1 MFFSIKI
8 PSSNIA
14 QADGK
19 NNLGIEKRSAVFRC
33 IFIRKPS
40 IIKEEDK
47 GHKKAIKEDI
57 NMKKNS
63 KRRMLSALLILFLMI
78 QMTVQAD
85 TGTKESV
92 DLASKDTGSSVE
104 ELERQREEQQSQLDS
119 LKEYQINLSD
129 ELTELNNGLQEISN
143 ELADTQDEIAAKNAE
158 IETAESRIAELTT
171 LSESQYESMKKRVQ
185 YMYENGNQSYI
196 ELLLGASSFSDFLNR
211 VEYAKSIYDY
221 DRQELSDYQDTLAE
235 LKRQKEDL
243 ETAKE
248 ELLAA
253 EQTKQE
259 QKSKADSLVAA
270 QQEKLNTAK
279 SDVADA
285 QTEIADTDAEIARQ
299 KAYEEELEAQKAKE
313 DAARQE
319 EIKRQEEELINGQQ
333 GNNSDNNAN
342 SDGTSSGDN
351 AGNDTSGG
359 GTKDDGASD
368 NGTSGGGTVNAS
380 DVAMLAALIQCEAG
394 GESYEGKLAVGS
406 VVMNRVDSSYFPDT
420 VVGVIYQSGQFSPV
434 ASGRFAVVLSSGA
447 DASCVQAATEVLA
460 GTRTLNCL
468 YFRRNNGLING
479 TVIGNH
485 VFY

>member
-1 MFFSIKI
+1 M
-8 PSSNIA
+8 
-14 QADGK
+14 
-19 NNLGIEKRSAVFRC
+19 
-33 IFIRKPS
+33 PS
-40 IIKEEDK
+40 IIKEENKRRDK
-47 GHKKAIKEDI
+47 SIKEDKD
-57 NMKKNS
+57 MKKNS
-63 KRRMLSALLILFLMI
+63 KRRMFSALLILFLMI

-85 TGTKESV
+85 TGTKERV

-143 ELADTQDEIAAKNAE
+143 ELADTQDEIAAKNVE
-158 IETAESRIAELTT
+158 IDAAESRIAELTT
-171 LSESQYESMKKRVQ
+171 RSESQYEAMKKRVQ
-185 YMYENGNQSYI
+185 YMYENGNQSYL

-211 VEYAKSIYDY
+211 MEYAKSIYDY

-235 LKRQKEDL
+235 LKQQKEDL

-270 QQEKLNTAK
+270 QQEKISAAK

-285 QTEIADTDAEIARQ
+285 ETEIADTDAEIARQ
-299 KAYEEELEAQKAKE
+299 KAYEEELETQKAKE

-319 EIKRQEEELINGQQ
+319 EIKRQEEELINSQQ
-333 GNNSDNNAN
+333 PDASDNNAN
-342 SDGTSSGDN
+342 PDGTSTGDN
-351 AGNDTSGG
+351 TTGG
-359 GTKDDGASD
+359 DA
-368 NGTSGGGTVNAS
+368 SGGGTVNAS

>member
-1 MFFSIKI
+1 M
-8 PSSNIA
+8 
-14 QADGK
+14 
-19 NNLGIEKRSAVFRC
+19 
-33 IFIRKPS
+33 PS
-40 IIKEEDK
+40 IIKEENKRRDK
-47 GHKKAIKEDI
+47 SIKEDKD
-57 NMKKNS
+57 MKKNS
-63 KRRMLSALLILFLMI
+63 KRRMFSALLILFLMI

-143 ELADTQDEIAAKNAE
+143 ELADTQDEIAAKNVE
-158 IETAESRIAELTT
+158 IEAAESRIAELTT
-171 LSESQYESMKKRVQ
+171 RSESQYEAMKKRVQ
-185 YMYENGNQSYI
+185 YMYENGNQSYL

-211 VEYAKSIYDY
+211 MEYAKSIYDY

-235 LKRQKEDL
+235 LKQQKEDL

-270 QQEKLNTAK
+270 QQEKLSAAK

-285 QTEIADTDAEIARQ
+285 ETEIADTDAEIARQ

-319 EIKRQEEELINGQQ
+319 EIRRQEEELINSQQ
-333 GNNSDNNAN
+333 PAASDNNAN
-342 SDGTSSGDN
+342 PDGTSTGDN
-351 AGNDTSGG
+351 TTG
-359 GTKDDGASD
+359 SD
-368 NGTSGGGTVNAS
+368 TSGGGTVNAS

>member
-1 MFFSIKI
+1 M
-8 PSSNIA
+8 
-14 QADGK
+14 
-19 NNLGIEKRSAVFRC
+19 
-33 IFIRKPS
+33 PS
-40 IIKEEDK
+40 IIKEENKRRDK
-47 GHKKAIKEDI
+47 SIKEDKD
-57 NMKKNS
+57 MKKNS
-63 KRRMLSALLILFLMI
+63 KRRMFSALLILFLMI

-85 TGTKESV
+85 TGTKERV
-92 DLASKDTGSSVE
+92 DLASKDIGSSVE

-143 ELADTQDEIAAKNAE
+143 ELADTQDEIAAKNVE
-158 IETAESRIAELTT
+158 IEAAESRIAELTT
-171 LSESQYESMKKRVQ
+171 RSESQYEAMKKRVQ
-185 YMYENGNQSYI
+185 YMYENGNQSYL

-211 VEYAKSIYDY
+211 MEYAKSIYDY

-235 LKRQKEDL
+235 LKQQKEDL

-270 QQEKLNTAK
+270 QQEKISAAK

-285 QTEIADTDAEIARQ
+285 ETEIADTDAEIARQ
-299 KAYEEELEAQKAKE
+299 KAYEEELETQKAKE

-319 EIKRQEEELINGQQ
+319 EIKRQEEELINSQQ
-333 GNNSDNNAN
+333 PAASDNNAN
-342 SDGTSSGDN
+342 PDGTSTGDN
-351 AGNDTSGG
+351 TTG
-359 GTKDDGASD
+359 SD
-368 NGTSGGGTVNAS
+368 ASGGGTVNAS
-380 DVAMLAALIQCEAG
+380 DAAMLAALIQCEAG

>member
-1 MFFSIKI
+1 MLIFYKT
-8 PSSNIA
+8 
-14 QADGK
+14 
-19 NNLGIEKRSAVFRC
+19 EKCKKKGCILKCSQRSVVFRC

-47 GHKKAIKEDI
+47 RRDKSIKEDK

-63 KRRMLSALLILFLMI
+63 KRRMFSALLILFLMI

-92 DLASKDTGSSVE
+92 NLASKDTGSSVE

-143 ELADTQDEIAAKNAE
+143 ELADTQDEIAAKNVE
-158 IETAESRIAELTT
+158 IEAAESRIAELTT
-171 LSESQYESMKKRVQ
+171 RSESQYEAMKKRVQ
-185 YMYENGNQSYI
+185 YMYENGNQSYL
-196 ELLLGASSFSDFLNR
+196 ELLLGSSSFSDFLNR
-211 VEYAKSIYDY
+211 MEYAKSIYDY

-235 LKRQKEDL
+235 LKQQKEDL

-270 QQEKLNTAK
+270 QQEKISAAK

-285 QTEIADTDAEIARQ
+285 ETEIADTDAEIARQ

-319 EIKRQEEELINGQQ
+319 EIKRQEEELINSQQ
-333 GNNSDNNAN
+333 PDASDNNAN
-342 SDGTSSGDN
+342 PDGTSAGDN
-351 AGNDTSGG
+351 TTG
-359 GTKDDGASD
+359 SD
-368 NGTSGGGTVNAS
+368 TSGGGTVNAS

>member
-1 MFFSIKI
+1 M
-8 PSSNIA
+8 
-14 QADGK
+14 
-19 NNLGIEKRSAVFRC
+19 
-33 IFIRKPS
+33 PS
-40 IIKEEDK
+40 IIKEENKRRDK
-47 GHKKAIKEDI
+47 SIKEDKD
-57 NMKKNS
+57 MKKNS
-63 KRRMLSALLILFLMI
+63 KRRMFSALLILFLLI

-85 TGTKESV
+85 TGTKERV

-143 ELADTQDEIAAKNAE
+143 ELADTQDKIAAKNVE
-158 IETAESRIAELTT
+158 IDAAESRIAELTT
-171 LSESQYESMKKRVQ
+171 RSESQYEAMKKRVQ
-185 YMYENGNQSYI
+185 YMYENGNQSYL

-211 VEYAKSIYDY
+211 MEYAKSIYDY

-235 LKRQKEDL
+235 LKQQKEDL

-270 QQEKLNTAK
+270 QQEKISAAK

-285 QTEIADTDAEIARQ
+285 ETEIADTDAEIARQ
-299 KAYEEELEAQKAKE
+299 KAYEEELETQKAKE

-319 EIKRQEEELINGQQ
+319 EIKRQEEELINSQQ
-333 GNNSDNNAN
+333 PDASDNNAN
-342 SDGTSSGDN
+342 PDGTSTGDN
-351 AGNDTSGG
+351 TTGGDASGG
-359 GTKDDGASD
+359 GTE
-368 NGTSGGGTVNAS
+368 NAS

>member
-1 MFFSIKI
+1 M
-8 PSSNIA
+8 
-14 QADGK
+14 
-19 NNLGIEKRSAVFRC
+19 
-33 IFIRKPS
+33 PS
-40 IIKEEDK
+40 IIKEENKRRDK
-47 GHKKAIKEDI
+47 SIKEDKD
-57 NMKKNS
+57 MKKNS
-63 KRRMLSALLILFLMI
+63 KRRMFSALLILFLMI

-85 TGTKESV
+85 TGTKERV

-143 ELADTQDEIAAKNAE
+143 ELADTQDEIAAKNVE
-158 IETAESRIAELTT
+158 IEAAESRIAELTT
-171 LSESQYESMKKRVQ
+171 RSESQYEAMKKRVQ
-185 YMYENGNQSYI
+185 YMYENGNQSYM

-211 VEYAKSIYDY
+211 MEYAKSIYDY

-235 LKRQKEDL
+235 LKQQKEDL

-270 QQEKLNTAK
+270 QQEKISAAK

-285 QTEIADTDAEIARQ
+285 ETEIADTDAEIARQ
-299 KAYEEELEAQKAKE
+299 KAYEEELETQKAKE

-319 EIKRQEEELINGQQ
+319 EIKRQEEELINSQQ
-333 GNNSDNNAN
+333 PAASDNNAN
-342 SDGTSSGDN
+342 PDGTSTGDN
-351 AGNDTSGG
+351 TTG
-359 GTKDDGASD
+359 SD
-368 NGTSGGGTVNAS
+368 TSGGGTVNAS
-380 DVAMLAALIQCEAG
+380 DAAMLAALIQCEAG

>member
-1 MFFSIKI
+1 M
-8 PSSNIA
+8 
-14 QADGK
+14 
-19 NNLGIEKRSAVFRC
+19 
-33 IFIRKPS
+33 PS
-40 IIKEEDK
+40 IIKEENKRRDK
-47 GHKKAIKEDI
+47 SKKEDKD
-57 NMKKNS
+57 MKKNS
-63 KRRMLSALLILFLMI
+63 KRRMFSALLILFLLI

-85 TGTKESV
+85 TGTKERV

-143 ELADTQDEIAAKNAE
+143 ELADTQDEIAAKNVE
-158 IETAESRIAELTT
+158 IEAAESRIAELTT
-171 LSESQYESMKKRVQ
+171 RSESQYEAMKKRVQ
-185 YMYENGNQSYI
+185 YMYENGNQSYL

-211 VEYAKSIYDY
+211 MEYAKSIYDY

-235 LKRQKEDL
+235 LKQQKEDL

-270 QQEKLNTAK
+270 QQEKISAAK

-285 QTEIADTDAEIARQ
+285 ETEIADTDAEIARQ

-319 EIKRQEEELINGQQ
+319 EIKRQEEELINSQQ
-333 GNNSDNNAN
+333 PDASDNNAN
-342 SDGTSSGDN
+342 PGGTSTGDN
-351 AGNDTSGG
+351 TTG
-359 GTKDDGASD
+359 SD
-368 NGTSGGGTVNAS
+368 TSGGGTVNAS

>member
-1 MFFSIKI
+1 MGLKKKCS
-8 PSSNIA
+8 
-14 QADGK
+14 Q
-19 NNLGIEKRSAVFRC
+19 RSVVFRC

-47 GHKKAIKEDI
+47 RRDKSIKEDK

-63 KRRMLSALLILFLMI
+63 KRRMFSALLILFLMI

-92 DLASKDTGSSVE
+92 DLASKDTGTSVE

-119 LKEYQINLSD
+119 LKEYQMNLSD

-143 ELADTQDEIAAKNAE
+143 ELADTQDEIAAKNVE
-158 IETAESRIAELTT
+158 IEAAESRIAELTT
-171 LSESQYESMKKRVQ
+171 RSESQYEAMKKRVQ
-185 YMYENGNQSYI
+185 YMYENGNQSYL

-211 VEYAKSIYDY
+211 MEYAKSIYDY

-235 LKRQKEDL
+235 LKQQKEDL

-270 QQEKLNTAK
+270 QQEKISAAK

-285 QTEIADTDAEIARQ
+285 ETEIADTDAEIARQ

-319 EIKRQEEELINGQQ
+319 EIRRQEEELINSQQ
-333 GNNSDNNAN
+333 PDASDNNAN
-342 SDGTSSGDN
+342 PDGTSTGDN
-351 AGNDTSGG
+351 TTG
-359 GTKDDGASD
+359 SD
-368 NGTSGGGTVNAS
+368 TSGGGTVNAS

>member
-1 MFFSIKI
+1 M
-8 PSSNIA
+8 
-14 QADGK
+14 
-19 NNLGIEKRSAVFRC
+19 
-33 IFIRKPS
+33 PS
-40 IIKEEDK
+40 IIKEENKRRDK
-47 GHKKAIKEDI
+47 SIKEDKD
-57 NMKKNS
+57 MKKNS
-63 KRRMLSALLILFLMI
+63 KRRMFSALLILFLMI

-85 TGTKESV
+85 TGTKERV

-119 LKEYQINLSD
+119 LKEYQINLSN

-143 ELADTQDEIAAKNAE
+143 ELADTQDEIAAKNVE
-158 IETAESRIAELTT
+158 IEAAESRIAELTT
-171 LSESQYESMKKRVQ
+171 RSESQYEAMKKRVQ
-185 YMYENGNQSYI
+185 YMYENGNQSYL

-211 VEYAKSIYDY
+211 MEYAKSIYDY

-235 LKRQKEDL
+235 LKQQKEDL

-270 QQEKLNTAK
+270 QQEKISAAK

-285 QTEIADTDAEIARQ
+285 ETEIADTDAEIARQ
-299 KAYEEELEAQKAKE
+299 KAYEEELETQKAKE

-319 EIKRQEEELINGQQ
+319 EIKRQEEELINSQQ
-333 GNNSDNNAN
+333 PAASDNNAN
-342 SDGTSSGDN
+342 PDGTSTGDN
-351 AGNDTSGG
+351 TTG
-359 GTKDDGASD
+359 SD
-368 NGTSGGGTVNAS
+368 ASGGGTVNAS

>member
-1 MFFSIKI
+1 M
-8 PSSNIA
+8 
-14 QADGK
+14 
-19 NNLGIEKRSAVFRC
+19 
-33 IFIRKPS
+33 PS
-40 IIKEEDK
+40 IIKEENKRRDK
-47 GHKKAIKEDI
+47 SIKEDKD
-57 NMKKNS
+57 MKKNS
-63 KRRMLSALLILFLMI
+63 KRRMFSALLILFLMI

-85 TGTKESV
+85 TGTKERV

-104 ELERQREEQQSQLDS
+104 ELERQKEEQQSQLDS

-143 ELADTQDEIAAKNAE
+143 ELADTQDEIAAKNVE
-158 IETAESRIAELTT
+158 IEAAESRIAELTT
-171 LSESQYESMKKRVQ
+171 RSESQYEAMKKRVQ
-185 YMYENGNQSYI
+185 YLYENGNQSYL

-211 VEYAKSIYDY
+211 MEYAKSIYDY

-235 LKRQKEDL
+235 LKQQKEDL

-270 QQEKLNTAK
+270 QQEKISAAK

-285 QTEIADTDAEIARQ
+285 EMEIADTDAEIARQ
-299 KAYEEELEAQKAKE
+299 KAYEEELETQKAKE

-319 EIKRQEEELINGQQ
+319 EIKRQEEELINSQQ
-333 GNNSDNNAN
+333 PAASDNNAN
-342 SDGTSSGDN
+342 PDGTSTGDN
-351 AGNDTSGG
+351 TTG
-359 GTKDDGASD
+359 SD
-368 NGTSGGGTVNAS
+368 ASGGGTVNAS

>member
-1 MFFSIKI
+1 MGLKKKCS
-8 PSSNIA
+8 
-14 QADGK
+14 Q
-19 NNLGIEKRSAVFRC
+19 RSVVFRC

-47 GHKKAIKEDI
+47 RRDKSIKEDK

-63 KRRMLSALLILFLMI
+63 KRRMFSALLILFLLI

-119 LKEYQINLSD
+119 LKEYQMNLSD

-143 ELADTQDEIAAKNAE
+143 ELADTQDEIAAKNVE
-158 IETAESRIAELTT
+158 IEAAESRIAELTT
-171 LSESQYESMKKRVQ
+171 RSESQYEAMKKRVQ
-185 YMYENGNQSYI
+185 YMYENGNQSYL

-211 VEYAKSIYDY
+211 MEYAKSIYDY

-235 LKRQKEDL
+235 LKQQKEDL

-270 QQEKLNTAK
+270 QQEKISAAK

-285 QTEIADTDAEIARQ
+285 ETEIADTDAEIARQ

-319 EIKRQEEELINGQQ
+319 EIKRQEEELINSQQ
-333 GNNSDNNAN
+333 PDASDNNAN
-342 SDGTSSGDN
+342 PDGTSTGDN
-351 AGNDTSGG
+351 TTG
-359 GTKDDGASD
+359 SD
-368 NGTSGGGTVNAS
+368 TSGGGTVNAS

-420 VVGVIYQSGQFSPV
+420 VVGVIYQNGQFSPV

-460 GTRTLNCL
+460 GTRTLSCL

>member
-1 MFFSIKI
+1 
-8 PSSNIA
+8 
-14 QADGK
+14 
-19 NNLGIEKRSAVFRC
+19 
-33 IFIRKPS
+33 
-40 IIKEEDK
+40 
-47 GHKKAIKEDI
+47 
-57 NMKKNS
+57 MKKNS
-63 KRRMLSALLILFLMI
+63 KRRMLGALLILFLLI

-158 IETAESRIAELTT
+158 IEAAESRIAELTT
-171 LSESQYESMKKRVQ
+171 LSENQYEAMKKRVQ
-185 YMYENGNQSYI
+185 YIYENGNQSYL
-196 ELLLGASSFSDFLNR
+196 ELLLGATSFSDFLNR

-235 LKRQKEDL
+235 LNQQKEDL
-243 ETAKE
+243 ETARE

-270 QQEKLNTAK
+270 QQEKISAAK

-285 QTEIADTDAEIARQ
+285 ETEIADTDAEIARQ

-319 EIKRQEEELINGQQ
+319 EIRRQEEELINSQQ
-333 GNNSDNNAN
+333 PDASDNNAN
-342 SDGTSSGDN
+342 PDGTSTGDN
-351 AGNDTSGG
+351 TTGSDTSGG
-359 GTKDDGASD
+359 GTSD

-434 ASGRFAVVLSSGA
+434 ASGRFAVVLSTGA
-447 DASCVQAATEVLA
+447 EASCVQAATEVLA

>member
-1 MFFSIKI
+1 M
-8 PSSNIA
+8 
-14 QADGK
+14 
-19 NNLGIEKRSAVFRC
+19 
-33 IFIRKPS
+33 PS
-40 IIKEEDK
+40 IIKEENKRRDK
-47 GHKKAIKEDI
+47 SIKEDKD
-57 NMKKNS
+57 MKKNS
-63 KRRMLSALLILFLMI
+63 KRRMFSALLILFLMI

-85 TGTKESV
+85 TGTKERV

-104 ELERQREEQQSQLDS
+104 ELERQREEQQSRLDS

-143 ELADTQDEIAAKNAE
+143 ELADTQDEIAAKNVE
-158 IETAESRIAELTT
+158 IEAAESRIAELTT
-171 LSESQYESMKKRVQ
+171 RSESQYEAMKKRVQ
-185 YMYENGNQSYI
+185 YMYENGNQSYL

-211 VEYAKSIYDY
+211 MEYAKSIYDY

-235 LKRQKEDL
+235 LKQQKEDL

-270 QQEKLNTAK
+270 QQEKISAAK
-279 SDVADA
+279 SDVTDA
-285 QTEIADTDAEIARQ
+285 ETEIADTDAEIARQ

-319 EIKRQEEELINGQQ
+319 EIRRQEEELINSQQ
-333 GNNSDNNAN
+333 PDASDNNAN
-342 SDGTSSGDN
+342 PDGTSTGDN
-351 AGNDTSGG
+351 TTGSDTSGG
-359 GTKDDGASD
+359 GA
-368 NGTSGGGTVNAS
+368 VNAS

>member
-1 MFFSIKI
+1 M
-8 PSSNIA
+8 
-14 QADGK
+14 
-19 NNLGIEKRSAVFRC
+19 
-33 IFIRKPS
+33 PS
-40 IIKEEDK
+40 IIKEENKRRDK
-47 GHKKAIKEDI
+47 SIKEDKD
-57 NMKKNS
+57 MKKNS
-63 KRRMLSALLILFLMI
+63 KRRMFSALLILFLLI

-143 ELADTQDEIAAKNAE
+143 ELADTQDEIAAKNVE
-158 IETAESRIAELTT
+158 IEAAESRIAELTT
-171 LSESQYESMKKRVQ
+171 RSESQYEAMKKRVQ
-185 YMYENGNQSYI
+185 YMYENGNQSYL
-196 ELLLGASSFSDFLNR
+196 ELLLGSSSFSDFLNR
-211 VEYAKSIYDY
+211 MEYAKSIYDY

-270 QQEKLNTAK
+270 QQEKISAAK

-285 QTEIADTDAEIARQ
+285 ETEIADTDAEIARQ

-319 EIKRQEEELINGQQ
+319 EIRRQEEELINSQQ
-333 GNNSDNNAN
+333 PDASDNNAN
-342 SDGTSSGDN
+342 PDGTSTGDN
-351 AGNDTSGG
+351 TTG
-359 GTKDDGASD
+359 SD
-368 NGTSGGGTVNAS
+368 TSGGGTVNAS

>member
-1 MFFSIKI
+1 
-8 PSSNIA
+8 
-14 QADGK
+14 
-19 NNLGIEKRSAVFRC
+19 
-33 IFIRKPS
+33 
-40 IIKEEDK
+40 
-47 GHKKAIKEDI
+47 
-57 NMKKNS
+57 MKKNR
-63 KRRMLSALLILFLMI
+63 KRRMFSALLILFLMI

-85 TGTKESV
+85 TGIKERV

-143 ELADTQDEIAAKNAE
+143 ELADTQDEIAAKNVE
-158 IETAESRIAELTT
+158 IEAAESRIVELTT
-171 LSESQYESMKKRVQ
+171 RSESQYEAMKKRVQ
-185 YMYENGNQSYI
+185 YMYENGNQSYL
-196 ELLLGASSFSDFLNR
+196 ELLLGANSFSDFLNR
-211 VEYAKSIYDY
+211 MEYAKSIYDY

-235 LKRQKEDL
+235 LKQQKEDL

-270 QQEKLNTAK
+270 QQEKISAAK

-285 QTEIADTDAEIARQ
+285 ETEIADTDAEIARQ

-319 EIKRQEEELINGQQ
+319 EIRRQEEELINSQQ
-333 GNNSDNNAN
+333 PDASDNNAN
-342 SDGTSSGDN
+342 PDGTSTGDN
-351 AGNDTSGG
+351 TTGSDTSGG
-359 GTKDDGASD
+359 GTSD

>member
-1 MFFSIKI
+1 M
-8 PSSNIA
+8 
-14 QADGK
+14 
-19 NNLGIEKRSAVFRC
+19 
-33 IFIRKPS
+33 PS
-40 IIKEEDK
+40 IIKEENKRRDK
-47 GHKKAIKEDI
+47 SIKEDKD
-57 NMKKNS
+57 MKKNS
-63 KRRMLSALLILFLMI
+63 KRRMFSALLILFLLI

-85 TGTKESV
+85 TGTKERV
-92 DLASKDTGSSVE
+92 DLASRDTGSSVE

-143 ELADTQDEIAAKNAE
+143 ELADTQDEIAAKNVE
-158 IETAESRIAELTT
+158 IDAAESRIAELTT
-171 LSESQYESMKKRVQ
+171 RSESQYEAMKKRVQ
-185 YMYENGNQSYI
+185 YMYENGNQSYL

-211 VEYAKSIYDY
+211 MEYAKSIYDY

-235 LKRQKEDL
+235 LKQQKEDL

-270 QQEKLNTAK
+270 QQEKISAAK

-285 QTEIADTDAEIARQ
+285 ETEIADTDAEIARQ

-319 EIKRQEEELINGQQ
+319 EIKRQEEELINSQQ
-333 GNNSDNNAN
+333 PAASDNNAN
-342 SDGTSSGDN
+342 PDGTSTGDN
-351 AGNDTSGG
+351 TTG
-359 GTKDDGASD
+359 SD
-368 NGTSGGGTVNAS
+368 TSGGGTVNAS

>member
-1 MFFSIKI
+1 MGLKKKCS
-8 PSSNIA
+8 
-14 QADGK
+14 Q
-19 NNLGIEKRSAVFRC
+19 RSVVFRC

-47 GHKKAIKEDI
+47 RRDKSIKEDK

-63 KRRMLSALLILFLMI
+63 KRRMFSALLILFLMI

-143 ELADTQDEIAAKNAE
+143 ELADTQDEIAAKNVE
-158 IETAESRIAELTT
+158 IEAAESRIAELTT
-171 LSESQYESMKKRVQ
+171 RSESQYEAMKKRVQ
-185 YMYENGNQSYI
+185 YMYENGNQSYL

-211 VEYAKSIYDY
+211 MEYAKSIYDY

-270 QQEKLNTAK
+270 QQEKISAAK
-279 SDVADA
+279 SDVTDA
-285 QTEIADTDAEIARQ
+285 ETEIADTDAEIARQ

-319 EIKRQEEELINGQQ
+319 EIKRQEEELINSQQ
-333 GNNSDNNAN
+333 PDASDNNAN
-342 SDGTSSGDN
+342 PDGTSTGDN
-351 AGNDTSGG
+351 TTG
-359 GTKDDGASD
+359 SD
-368 NGTSGGGTVNAS
+368 TSGGGTVNAS

>member
-1 MFFSIKI
+1 M
-8 PSSNIA
+8 
-14 QADGK
+14 
-19 NNLGIEKRSAVFRC
+19 
-33 IFIRKPS
+33 PS
-40 IIKEEDK
+40 IIKEENKRRDK
-47 GHKKAIKEDI
+47 SIKEDKD
-57 NMKKNS
+57 MKKNS
-63 KRRMLSALLILFLMI
+63 KRRMFSALLILFLMI

-85 TGTKESV
+85 TGTKERV

-143 ELADTQDEIAAKNAE
+143 ELADTQDEITAKNVE
-158 IETAESRIAELTT
+158 IEAAESRIAELTT
-171 LSESQYESMKKRVQ
+171 RSESQYEAMKKRVQ
-185 YMYENGNQSYI
+185 YMYENGNQSYL

-211 VEYAKSIYDY
+211 MEYAKSIYDY

-235 LKRQKEDL
+235 LKQQKEDL

-270 QQEKLNTAK
+270 QQEKISAAK
-279 SDVADA
+279 SDVTDA
-285 QTEIADTDAEIARQ
+285 ETEIADTDAEIARQ

-319 EIKRQEEELINGQQ
+319 EIRRQEEELINSQQ
-333 GNNSDNNAN
+333 PDASDNNAN
-342 SDGTSSGDN
+342 PDGTSTGDN
-351 AGNDTSGG
+351 TTGSDTSGG
-359 GTKDDGASD
+359 GA
-368 NGTSGGGTVNAS
+368 VNAS

>member
-1 MFFSIKI
+1 M
-8 PSSNIA
+8 
-14 QADGK
+14 
-19 NNLGIEKRSAVFRC
+19 
-33 IFIRKPS
+33 PS
-40 IIKEEDK
+40 IIKEENKRRDK
-47 GHKKAIKEDI
+47 SIKEDKD
-57 NMKKNS
+57 MKKNS
-63 KRRMLSALLILFLMI
+63 KRRMFSALLILFLLI

-85 TGTKESV
+85 TGTKERV

-143 ELADTQDEIAAKNAE
+143 ELADTQDEIAAKNVE
-158 IETAESRIAELTT
+158 IEAAESRIAELTT
-171 LSESQYESMKKRVQ
+171 RSESQYEAMKKRVQ
-185 YMYENGNQSYI
+185 YMYENGNQSYL

-211 VEYAKSIYDY
+211 MEYAKSIYDY

-235 LKRQKEDL
+235 LKQQKEDL

-259 QKSKADSLVAA
+259 QKNKADSLVAA
-270 QQEKLNTAK
+270 QQEKISAAK

-285 QTEIADTDAEIARQ
+285 ETEIADTDAEIARQ
-299 KAYEEELEAQKAKE
+299 KAYEEELETQKAKE

-319 EIKRQEEELINGQQ
+319 EIKRQEEELINSQQ
-333 GNNSDNNAN
+333 PAASDNNAN
-342 SDGTSSGDN
+342 PDGTSTGDN
-351 AGNDTSGG
+351 TTG
-359 GTKDDGASD
+359 SD
-368 NGTSGGGTVNAS
+368 ASGGGTVNAS

>member
-1 MFFSIKI
+1 MGLKKKCS
-8 PSSNIA
+8 
-14 QADGK
+14 
-19 NNLGIEKRSAVFRC
+19 KRSVVFRC
-33 IFIRKPS
+33 IFIRMPS
-40 IIKEEDK
+40 IIKEENKRRDK
-47 GHKKAIKEDI
+47 SIKEDKD
-57 NMKKNS
+57 MKKNS
-63 KRRMLSALLILFLMI
+63 KRRMFSALLILFLMI

-85 TGTKESV
+85 TGTKERV

-143 ELADTQDEIAAKNAE
+143 ELADTQDEIAAKNVE
-158 IETAESRIAELTT
+158 IEAAESRIAELTT
-171 LSESQYESMKKRVQ
+171 RSESQYEAMKKRVQ
-185 YMYENGNQSYI
+185 YMYENGNQSYL

-211 VEYAKSIYDY
+211 MEYAKSIYDY

-235 LKRQKEDL
+235 LKQQKEDL

-270 QQEKLNTAK
+270 QQEKISAAK
-279 SDVADA
+279 SDVTDA
-285 QTEIADTDAEIARQ
+285 ETEIADTDAEIARQ

-319 EIKRQEEELINGQQ
+319 EIRRQEEELINSQQ
-333 GNNSDNNAN
+333 PDASDNNAN
-342 SDGTSSGDN
+342 PDGTSTGDN
-351 AGNDTSGG
+351 TTGSDTSGG
-359 GTKDDGASD
+359 GA
-368 NGTSGGGTVNAS
+368 VNAS

>member
-1 MFFSIKI
+1 M
-8 PSSNIA
+8 
-14 QADGK
+14 
-19 NNLGIEKRSAVFRC
+19 
-33 IFIRKPS
+33 PS
-40 IIKEEDK
+40 IIKEENKRRDK
-47 GHKKAIKEDI
+47 SIKEDKD
-57 NMKKNS
+57 MKKNS
-63 KRRMLSALLILFLMI
+63 KRRMFSALLILFLMI

-119 LKEYQINLSD
+119 LKEYQMNLSD

-143 ELADTQDEIAAKNAE
+143 ELADTQNEIAAKNVE
-158 IETAESRIAELTT
+158 IEAAESRIAELTT
-171 LSESQYESMKKRVQ
+171 RSENQYEAMKKRVQ
-185 YMYENGNQSYI
+185 YMYENGNQSYL

-211 VEYAKSIYDY
+211 IEYAKSIYDY

-235 LKRQKEDL
+235 LKQQKEDL

-270 QQEKLNTAK
+270 QQEKISAAK

-285 QTEIADTDAEIARQ
+285 ETEIADTDAEIARQ
-299 KAYEEELEAQKAKE
+299 KAYEEELETQKAKE

-319 EIKRQEEELINGQQ
+319 EIKRQEEELINSQQ
-333 GNNSDNNAN
+333 PAASDNNAN
-342 SDGTSSGDN
+342 PDGTSTGDN
-351 AGNDTSGG
+351 TTG
-359 GTKDDGASD
+359 SD
-368 NGTSGGGTVNAS
+368 TSGGGTVNAS

>member
-1 MFFSIKI
+1 M
-8 PSSNIA
+8 
-14 QADGK
+14 
-19 NNLGIEKRSAVFRC
+19 
-33 IFIRKPS
+33 PS
-40 IIKEEDK
+40 IIKEENKRRDK
-47 GHKKAIKEDI
+47 SIKEDKD
-57 NMKKNS
+57 MKKNS
-63 KRRMLSALLILFLMI
+63 KRRMFSALLILFLMI

-85 TGTKESV
+85 TGTKERV

-143 ELADTQDEIAAKNAE
+143 ELADTQDEIAAKNVE
-158 IETAESRIAELTT
+158 IEAAESRIAELTT
-171 LSESQYESMKKRVQ
+171 RSESQYEAMKKRVQ
-185 YMYENGNQSYI
+185 YMYENGNQSYL

-211 VEYAKSIYDY
+211 MEYAKSIYDY

-235 LKRQKEDL
+235 LKQQKEDL

-270 QQEKLNTAK
+270 QQEKISAAK
-279 SDVADA
+279 SDVTDA
-285 QTEIADTDAEIARQ
+285 ETEIADTDAEIARQ

-319 EIKRQEEELINGQQ
+319 EIRRQEEELINSQQ
-333 GNNSDNNAN
+333 PDASDNNAN
-342 SDGTSSGDN
+342 SDGTSTGDN
-351 AGNDTSGG
+351 TTGSDTSGG
-359 GTKDDGASD
+359 GA
-368 NGTSGGGTVNAS
+368 VNAS

>member
-1 MFFSIKI
+1 M
-8 PSSNIA
+8 
-14 QADGK
+14 
-19 NNLGIEKRSAVFRC
+19 
-33 IFIRKPS
+33 PS
-40 IIKEEDK
+40 IIKEENKRRDK
-47 GHKKAIKEDI
+47 SIKEDKD
-57 NMKKNS
+57 MKKNS
-63 KRRMLSALLILFLMI
+63 KRRMFSALLILFLMI

-85 TGTKESV
+85 TGTKERV

-143 ELADTQDEIAAKNAE
+143 ELADTQDEIAAKNVE
-158 IETAESRIAELTT
+158 IDAAESRIAELTT
-171 LSESQYESMKKRVQ
+171 RSESQYEAMKKRVQ
-185 YMYENGNQSYI
+185 YMYENGNQSYL

-211 VEYAKSIYDY
+211 MEYAKSIYDY

-235 LKRQKEDL
+235 LKQQKEDL

-270 QQEKLNTAK
+270 QQEKISAAK
-279 SDVADA
+279 SDVADVE
-285 QTEIADTDAEIARQ
+285 TEIADTDAEIARQ

-319 EIKRQEEELINGQQ
+319 EIKRQEEELINSQQ
-333 GNNSDNNAN
+333 PDASDNNAN
-342 SDGTSSGDN
+342 PDGTSTGDN
-351 AGNDTSGG
+351 TTG
-359 GTKDDGASD
+359 SD
-368 NGTSGGGTVNAS
+368 TSGGGTVNAS
-380 DVAMLAALIQCEAG
+380 DAAMLAALIQCEAG

>member
-1 MFFSIKI
+1 MGLKKKCS
-8 PSSNIA
+8 
-14 QADGK
+14 
-19 NNLGIEKRSAVFRC
+19 KRSVVFRC
-33 IFIRKPS
+33 IFIRMPS
-40 IIKEEDK
+40 IIKEENKRRDK
-47 GHKKAIKEDI
+47 SIKEDKD
-57 NMKKNS
+57 MKKNS
-63 KRRMLSALLILFLMI
+63 KRRMFSALLILFLMI

-85 TGTKESV
+85 TGTKERV

-143 ELADTQDEIAAKNAE
+143 ELADTQDEIAAKNVE
-158 IETAESRIAELTT
+158 IDAAESRIAELTT
-171 LSESQYESMKKRVQ
+171 RSESQYEAMKKRVQ
-185 YMYENGNQSYI
+185 YMYENGNQSYL
-196 ELLLGASSFSDFLNR
+196 ELLLGANSFSDFLNR
-211 VEYAKSIYDY
+211 MEYAKSIYDY

-235 LKRQKEDL
+235 LKQQKEDL

-270 QQEKLNTAK
+270 QQEKISVAK

-285 QTEIADTDAEIARQ
+285 ETEIADTDAEIARQ
-299 KAYEEELEAQKAKE
+299 KVYEEELEAQKAKE

-319 EIKRQEEELINGQQ
+319 EIRRQEEELINSQQ
-333 GNNSDNNAN
+333 PDASDNNAN
-342 SDGTSSGDN
+342 PDGTSTGDN
-351 AGNDTSGG
+351 TTG
-359 GTKDDGASD
+359 SD
-368 NGTSGGGTVNAS
+368 TSGGGTVNAS

>member
-1 MFFSIKI
+1 M
-8 PSSNIA
+8 
-14 QADGK
+14 
-19 NNLGIEKRSAVFRC
+19 
-33 IFIRKPS
+33 PS
-40 IIKEEDK
+40 IIKEENKRRDK
-47 GHKKAIKEDI
+47 SIKEDKD
-57 NMKKNS
+57 MKKNS
-63 KRRMLSALLILFLMI
+63 KRRMFSALLILFLMI

-85 TGTKESV
+85 TGTKERV

-143 ELADTQDEIAAKNAE
+143 ELADTQDEIAAKNVE
-158 IETAESRIAELTT
+158 IEAAESRIAELTT
-171 LSESQYESMKKRVQ
+171 RSESQYEAMKKRVQ
-185 YMYENGNQSYI
+185 YMYENGNQSYL

-211 VEYAKSIYDY
+211 MEYAKSIYDY

-235 LKRQKEDL
+235 LKQQKEDL

-270 QQEKLNTAK
+270 QQEKISAAK

-285 QTEIADTDAEIARQ
+285 ETEIADTDAEIARQ

-319 EIKRQEEELINGQQ
+319 EIKRQEEELINSQQ
-333 GNNSDNNAN
+333 PDASDNNAN
-342 SDGTSSGDN
+342 PDGTSTGDN
-351 AGNDTSGG
+351 TTG
-359 GTKDDGASD
+359 SD
-368 NGTSGGGTVNAS
+368 TSGGGTVNAS

>member
-1 MFFSIKI
+1 M
-8 PSSNIA
+8 
-14 QADGK
+14 
-19 NNLGIEKRSAVFRC
+19 
-33 IFIRKPS
+33 PS
-40 IIKEEDK
+40 IIKEENKRRDK
-47 GHKKAIKEDI
+47 SIKEDKD
-57 NMKKNS
+57 MKKNS
-63 KRRMLSALLILFLMI
+63 KRRMFSALLILFLMI

-85 TGTKESV
+85 TGTKERV

-143 ELADTQDEIAAKNAE
+143 ELADTQDEIAAKNVE
-158 IETAESRIAELTT
+158 IEAAESRIAELTT
-171 LSESQYESMKKRVQ
+171 RSESQYEAMKKRVQ
-185 YMYENGNQSYI
+185 YMYENGNQSYL

-211 VEYAKSIYDY
+211 MEYAKSIYDY

-235 LKRQKEDL
+235 LKQQKEDL

-270 QQEKLNTAK
+270 QQEKISAAK

-285 QTEIADTDAEIARQ
+285 EMEIADTDAEIARQ
-299 KAYEEELEAQKAKE
+299 KAYEEELETQKAKE
-313 DAARQE
+313 DATRQE
-319 EIKRQEEELINGQQ
+319 EIKRQEEELINSQQ
-333 GNNSDNNAN
+333 PAASDNNAN
-342 SDGTSSGDN
+342 PDGTSTGDN
-351 AGNDTSGG
+351 TTG
-359 GTKDDGASD
+359 SD
-368 NGTSGGGTVNAS
+368 ASGGGTVNAS

>member
-1 MFFSIKI
+1 M
-8 PSSNIA
+8 
-14 QADGK
+14 
-19 NNLGIEKRSAVFRC
+19 
-33 IFIRKPS
+33 PS
-40 IIKEEDK
+40 IIKEENKRRDK
-47 GHKKAIKEDI
+47 SIKEDKD
-57 NMKKNS
+57 MKKNS
-63 KRRMLSALLILFLMI
+63 KRRMFSALLILFLMI

-85 TGTKESV
+85 TGTKERV

-143 ELADTQDEIAAKNAE
+143 ELADTQDEITAKNVE
-158 IETAESRIAELTT
+158 IEAAESRIAELTT
-171 LSESQYESMKKRVQ
+171 RSESQYEAMKKRVQ
-185 YMYENGNQSYI
+185 YMYENGNQSYL

-211 VEYAKSIYDY
+211 MEYAKSIYDY

-235 LKRQKEDL
+235 LKQQKEDL

-270 QQEKLNTAK
+270 QQEKISAAK

-285 QTEIADTDAEIARQ
+285 ETEIADTDAEIARQ
-299 KAYEEELEAQKAKE
+299 KAYEEELETQKAKE

-319 EIKRQEEELINGQQ
+319 EIKRQEEELINSQQ
-333 GNNSDNNAN
+333 PAASDNNAN
-342 SDGTSSGDN
+342 PDGTSTGD
-351 AGNDTSGG
+351 DTTG
-359 GTKDDGASD
+359 SD
-368 NGTSGGGTVNAS
+368 ASGGGTVNAS

>member
-1 MFFSIKI
+1 M
-8 PSSNIA
+8 
-14 QADGK
+14 
-19 NNLGIEKRSAVFRC
+19 
-33 IFIRKPS
+33 PS
-40 IIKEEDK
+40 IIKEENKRRDK
-47 GHKKAIKEDI
+47 SIKEDKD
-57 NMKKNS
+57 MKKNS
-63 KRRMLSALLILFLMI
+63 KRRMFSALLILFLMI

-85 TGTKESV
+85 TGTKERV

-143 ELADTQDEIAAKNAE
+143 ELADTQDEIAAKNVE
-158 IETAESRIAELTT
+158 IEAAESRIAELTT
-171 LSESQYESMKKRVQ
+171 RSESQYEAMKKRVQ
-185 YMYENGNQSYI
+185 YMYENGNQSYL

-211 VEYAKSIYDY
+211 IEYAKSIYDY

-235 LKRQKEDL
+235 LKQQKEDL

-270 QQEKLNTAK
+270 QQEKISAAK

-285 QTEIADTDAEIARQ
+285 ETEIADTDAEIARQ
-299 KAYEEELEAQKAKE
+299 KAYEEELETQKAKE

-319 EIKRQEEELINGQQ
+319 EIKRQEEELINSQQ
-333 GNNSDNNAN
+333 PDASDNNAN
-342 SDGTSSGDN
+342 PDGTSTGDN
-351 AGNDTSGG
+351 TTGG
-359 GTKDDGASD
+359 DA
-368 NGTSGGGTVNAS
+368 SGGGTVNAS

>member
-1 MFFSIKI
+1 M
-8 PSSNIA
+8 
-14 QADGK
+14 
-19 NNLGIEKRSAVFRC
+19 
-33 IFIRKPS
+33 PS
-40 IIKEEDK
+40 IIKEENKRRDK
-47 GHKKAIKEDI
+47 SIKEDKD
-57 NMKKNS
+57 MKKNR
-63 KRRMLSALLILFLMI
+63 KRRMFSALLILFLMI

-85 TGTKESV
+85 TGTKERV

-143 ELADTQDEIAAKNAE
+143 ELADTQDEIAAKNVE
-158 IETAESRIAELTT
+158 IEAAESRIAELTT
-171 LSESQYESMKKRVQ
+171 RSESQYEAMKKRVQ
-185 YMYENGNQSYI
+185 YMYENGNQSYL

-211 VEYAKSIYDY
+211 MEYAKSIYDY

-235 LKRQKEDL
+235 LKQQKEDL

-270 QQEKLNTAK
+270 QQEKISAAK

-285 QTEIADTDAEIARQ
+285 ETEIADTDAEIARQ
-299 KAYEEELEAQKAKE
+299 KAYEEELETQKAKE

-319 EIKRQEEELINGQQ
+319 EIKRQEEELINSQQ
-333 GNNSDNNAN
+333 PAASDNNAN
-342 SDGTSSGDN
+342 PDGTSTGDN
-351 AGNDTSGG
+351 TTG
-359 GTKDDGASD
+359 SD
-368 NGTSGGGTVNAS
+368 TSGGGTVNAS
-380 DVAMLAALIQCEAG
+380 DAAMLAALIQCEAG

>member
-1 MFFSIKI
+1 MGLKKKCS
-8 PSSNIA
+8 
-14 QADGK
+14 
-19 NNLGIEKRSAVFRC
+19 KRSVVFRC
-33 IFIRKPS
+33 IFIRMPS
-40 IIKEEDK
+40 IIKEENKRRDK
-47 GHKKAIKEDI
+47 SIKEDKD
-57 NMKKNS
+57 MKKNS
-63 KRRMLSALLILFLMI
+63 KRRMFSALLILFLMI

-85 TGTKESV
+85 TGTKERV

-143 ELADTQDEIAAKNAE
+143 ELADTQDEIAAKNVE
-158 IETAESRIAELTT
+158 IEAAESRIAELTT
-171 LSESQYESMKKRVQ
+171 RSESQYEAMKKRVQ
-185 YMYENGNQSYI
+185 YMYENGNQSYL

-211 VEYAKSIYDY
+211 IEYAKSIYDY

-235 LKRQKEDL
+235 LKQQKEDL

-270 QQEKLNTAK
+270 QQEKISAAK

-285 QTEIADTDAEIARQ
+285 ETEIADTDAEIARQ
-299 KAYEEELEAQKAKE
+299 KAYEEELETQKAKE

-319 EIKRQEEELINGQQ
+319 EIRRQEEELINSQQ
-333 GNNSDNNAN
+333 PDASDNNAN
-342 SDGTSSGDN
+342 PDGTSTGDN
-351 AGNDTSGG
+351 TTGSDASGG
-359 GTKDDGASD
+359 GI
-368 NGTSGGGTVNAS
+368 VNAS

>member
-1 MFFSIKI
+1 M
-8 PSSNIA
+8 
-14 QADGK
+14 
-19 NNLGIEKRSAVFRC
+19 
-33 IFIRKPS
+33 PS
-40 IIKEEDK
+40 IIKEENKRRDK
-47 GHKKAIKEDI
+47 SIKEDKD
-57 NMKKNS
+57 MKKNS
-63 KRRMLSALLILFLMI
+63 KRRMFSALLILFLMI

-85 TGTKESV
+85 TGTKERV

-143 ELADTQDEIAAKNAE
+143 ELADTQDEIAAKNVE
-158 IETAESRIAELTT
+158 IDAAESRIAELTT
-171 LSESQYESMKKRVQ
+171 RSESQYEAMKKRVQ
-185 YMYENGNQSYI
+185 YMYENGNQSYL

-211 VEYAKSIYDY
+211 MEYAKSIYDY

-235 LKRQKEDL
+235 LKQQKEDL

-270 QQEKLNTAK
+270 QQEKISAAK

-285 QTEIADTDAEIARQ
+285 ETEIADTDAEIARQ

-319 EIKRQEEELINGQQ
+319 EIKRQEEELINSQQ
-333 GNNSDNNAN
+333 PDASDNNAN
-342 SDGTSSGDN
+342 PDGTSTGDN
-351 AGNDTSGG
+351 TTGG
-359 GTKDDGASD
+359 DA
-368 NGTSGGGTVNAS
+368 SGGGTVNAS

>member
-1 MFFSIKI
+1 M
-8 PSSNIA
+8 
-14 QADGK
+14 
-19 NNLGIEKRSAVFRC
+19 
-33 IFIRKPS
+33 PS
-40 IIKEEDK
+40 IIKEENKRRDK
-47 GHKKAIKEDI
+47 SIKEDKD
-57 NMKKNS
+57 MKKNS
-63 KRRMLSALLILFLMI
+63 KRRMFSALLILFLMI

-85 TGTKESV
+85 TGTKERV

-143 ELADTQDEIAAKNAE
+143 ELADTQDEIAAKNVE
-158 IETAESRIAELTT
+158 IEAAESRIAELTT
-171 LSESQYESMKKRVQ
+171 RSESQYEAMKKRVQ
-185 YMYENGNQSYI
+185 YMYENGNQSYL

-211 VEYAKSIYDY
+211 MEYAKSIYDY

-235 LKRQKEDL
+235 LKQQKEDL

-270 QQEKLNTAK
+270 QQEKISAAK

-285 QTEIADTDAEIARQ
+285 ETEIADTDAEIARQ
-299 KAYEEELEAQKAKE
+299 KAYEEELETQKAKE

-319 EIKRQEEELINGQQ
+319 EIKRQEEELINSQQ
-333 GNNSDNNAN
+333 PAASDNNAN
-342 SDGTSSGDN
+342 PDGTSTGDN
-351 AGNDTSGG
+351 TTG
-359 GTKDDGASD
+359 SD
-368 NGTSGGGTVNAS
+368 TSGGGTVNAS
-380 DVAMLAALIQCEAG
+380 DAAMLAALIQCEAG

-420 VVGVIYQSGQFSPV
+420 VVGVIYQSGAFTCISDGQFNQPV
-434 ASGRFAVVLSSGA
+434 AESAYRAARDALNGVDPSGGAIYYFNPSMATSSWIW
-447 DASCVQAATEVLA
+447 S
-460 GTRTLNCL
+460 RP
-468 YFRRNNGLING
+468 LI
-479 TVIGNH
+479 TVIGKH
-485 VFY
+485 RFCS

>member
-1 MFFSIKI
+1 M
-8 PSSNIA
+8 
-14 QADGK
+14 
-19 NNLGIEKRSAVFRC
+19 
-33 IFIRKPS
+33 PS
-40 IIKEEDK
+40 IIKEENKRRDK
-47 GHKKAIKEDI
+47 SIKEDKD
-57 NMKKNS
+57 MKKNS
-63 KRRMLSALLILFLMI
+63 KRRMFSALLILFLMI

-85 TGTKESV
+85 TGTKERV

-143 ELADTQDEIAAKNAE
+143 ELADTQDEITAKNVE
-158 IETAESRIAELTT
+158 IEAAESRIAELTT
-171 LSESQYESMKKRVQ
+171 RSESQYEAMKKRVQ
-185 YMYENGNQSYI
+185 YMYENGNQSYL

-211 VEYAKSIYDY
+211 MEYAKSIYDY

-235 LKRQKEDL
+235 LKQQKEDL

-270 QQEKLNTAK
+270 QQEKISAAK

-285 QTEIADTDAEIARQ
+285 ETEIADTDAEIARQ
-299 KAYEEELEAQKAKE
+299 KAYEEELETQKAKE

-319 EIKRQEEELINGQQ
+319 EIKRQEEELINSQQ
-333 GNNSDNNAN
+333 PAASDNNAN
-342 SDGTSSGDN
+342 PDGTSTGDN
-351 AGNDTSGG
+351 TTG
-359 GTKDDGASD
+359 SD
-368 NGTSGGGTVNAS
+368 ASGGGTVNAS

-485 VFY
+485 V

>member
-1 MFFSIKI
+1 M
-8 PSSNIA
+8 
-14 QADGK
+14 
-19 NNLGIEKRSAVFRC
+19 
-33 IFIRKPS
+33 PS
-40 IIKEEDK
+40 IIKEENKRRDK
-47 GHKKAIKEDI
+47 SIKEDKD
-57 NMKKNS
+57 MKKNS
-63 KRRMLSALLILFLMI
+63 KRRMFSALLILFLMI

-85 TGTKESV
+85 TGTKERV

-143 ELADTQDEIAAKNAE
+143 ELADTQDEIAAKNVE
-158 IETAESRIAELTT
+158 IEAAESRIAELTT
-171 LSESQYESMKKRVQ
+171 RSESQYEAMKKRVQ
-185 YMYENGNQSYI
+185 YMYENGNQSYL

-211 VEYAKSIYDY
+211 MEYAKSIYDY

-235 LKRQKEDL
+235 LKQQKEDL

-270 QQEKLNTAK
+270 QQEKISAAK

-285 QTEIADTDAEIARQ
+285 ETEIADTDAEIARQ
-299 KAYEEELEAQKAKE
+299 KAYEEELETQKAKE

-319 EIKRQEEELINGQQ
+319 EIKRQEEELINSQQ
-333 GNNSDNNAN
+333 PAASDNNAN
-342 SDGTSSGDN
+342 PDGTSTGDN
-351 AGNDTSGG
+351 TTGSD
-359 GTKDDGASD
+359 AS
-368 NGTSGGGTVNAS
+368 SGGTVNAS
-380 DVAMLAALIQCEAG
+380 DAAMLAALIQCEAG

>member
-1 MFFSIKI
+1 M
-8 PSSNIA
+8 
-14 QADGK
+14 
-19 NNLGIEKRSAVFRC
+19 
-33 IFIRKPS
+33 PS
-40 IIKEEDK
+40 IIKEENKRRDK
-47 GHKKAIKEDI
+47 SIKEDKD
-57 NMKKNS
+57 MKKNS
-63 KRRMLSALLILFLMI
+63 KRRMFSALLILFLMI

-85 TGTKESV
+85 TGTKERV

-143 ELADTQDEIAAKNAE
+143 ELADTQDEIAAKNVE
-158 IETAESRIAELTT
+158 IEAAESRIAELTT
-171 LSESQYESMKKRVQ
+171 RSESQYEAMKKRVQ
-185 YMYENGNQSYI
+185 YMYENGNQSYL

-211 VEYAKSIYDY
+211 MEYAKSIYDY

-235 LKRQKEDL
+235 LKQQKEDL

-270 QQEKLNTAK
+270 QQEKISAAK

-285 QTEIADTDAEIARQ
+285 ETEIADTDAEIARQ
-299 KAYEEELEAQKAKE
+299 KAYEEELETQKAKE

-319 EIKRQEEELINGQQ
+319 EIKRQEEELINSQQ
-333 GNNSDNNAN
+333 PAASDNNAN
-342 SDGTSSGDN
+342 PEGTSTGDN
-351 AGNDTSGG
+351 TTG
-359 GTKDDGASD
+359 SD
-368 NGTSGGGTVNAS
+368 TSGGGTVNAS
-380 DVAMLAALIQCEAG
+380 DAAMLAALIQCEAG